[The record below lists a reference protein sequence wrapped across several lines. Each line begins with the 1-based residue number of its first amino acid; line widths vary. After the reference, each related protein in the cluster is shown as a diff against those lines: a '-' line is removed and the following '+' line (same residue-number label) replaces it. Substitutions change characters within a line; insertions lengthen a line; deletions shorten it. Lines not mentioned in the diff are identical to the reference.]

1 MPVLFTTRAAAHHL
15 QRRRSDLWRHAH
27 AWPHVLLPEDVRQ
40 SLPWPRHSLDAL
52 ELPSGCKVPAGA
64 LQKRQQSDTPTFLV
78 ELNTYGAS
86 LTCQVPRTYHA
97 GSGVVHADKAGE
109 AFTRQ
114 PLDAHGGRRQV
125 ARLRDPRGRVRVK
138 VGR

>member
-1 MPVLFTTRAAAHHL
+1 MFGEVGGVLKWEGGSARPHQIH
-15 QRRRSDLWRHAH
+15 QRC
-27 AWPHVLLPEDVRQ
+27 VLVLHP
-40 SLPWPRHSLDAL
+40 
-52 ELPSGCKVPAGA
+52 
-64 LQKRQQSDTPTFLV
+64 
-78 ELNTYGAS
+78 YGS